1 VFTLRRGENAAR
13 IGGPAMKLG
22 VLQFF
27 SWPERRVELASVY
40 ARALQRIEIM
50 DRTGYDAVWLAEHH
64 FSSFSVCPSVHM
76 VGVLAAARTTRLRIG
91 TGVSLAP
98 FYHPLRLA
106 EEVALLD
113 QLSGGRVNWGAGRG
127 FARVEFENF
136 GVPPEEST
144 SRFHEAVEI
153 VLRAWTEERLTF
165 AGKHFRFDGVEV
177 LPKPMQQPHPP
188 VWMAATSEAALEWAA
203 GRGFSI
209 LMDPHAAHRDIG
221 HKRQFYTE
229 KLAAA
234 GYSIEGRELPVA
246 RLVALGDSAAKAV
259 DVARRG
265 AQWIVDSYFG
275 AQHSPVGIKDPAAPG
290 ADPVQRYLDEV
301 ILHGTPD
308 AVLEAILRLREE
320 IGLDY
325 LLAAPLS
332 HESFMLLTEKILP
345 RLA

>member
-1 VFTLRRGENAAR
+1 
-13 IGGPAMKLG
+13 MKLG

-50 DRTGYDAVWLAEHH
+50 DSTGYDAVWLAEHH
-64 FSSFSVCPSVHM
+64 FSSFSACPSVHIM
-76 VGVLAAARTTRLRIG
+76 AMLAAARTTRLRIG

-113 QLSGGRVNWGAGRG
+113 VLSGGRVNWGAGRG

-136 GVPPEEST
+136 GVPPQEST
-144 SRFHEAVEI
+144 SRFRETVEI
-153 VLRAWTEERLTF
+153 VLRGWTQERLSF
-165 AGKHFRFDGVEV
+165 AGAHYRFEGVEV
-177 LPKPMQQPHPP
+177 LPKPLQRPHPP
-188 VWMAATSEAALEWAA
+188 VWMAASSEGAIDWAA

-209 LMDPHAAHRDIG
+209 LLGPHDAHRDIAE
-221 HKRQFYTE
+221 KRRAYAE
-229 KLAAA
+229 RLAEA
-234 GYSIEGRELPVA
+234 GFSMAGRNLPVA
-246 RLVALGDSAAKAV
+246 RLVAIGDTAAKAA

-275 AQHSPVGIKDPAAPG
+275 AQHSPVGVTDPAAPG
-290 ADPVQRYLDEV
+290 VDPVERYLDDV
-301 ILHGTPD
+301 ILHGTAE
-308 AVLEAILRLREE
+308 AVLEQIIRLREDT
-320 IGLDY
+320 GLDY

-332 HESFMLLTEKILP
+332 HATFMQLTEKILP
-345 RLA
+345 RLPL

>member
-1 VFTLRRGENAAR
+1 
-13 IGGPAMKLG
+13 MKIA

-27 SWPERRVELASVY
+27 SWPERRVALASVY
-40 ARALQRIEIM
+40 AHALQRIEIM

-76 VGVLAAARTTRLRIG
+76 MGMLAAARTTRLRIG

-113 QLSGGRVNWGAGRG
+113 VLSGGRVNWGAGRG

-144 SRFHEAVEI
+144 SRFRETVEI
-153 VLRAWTEERLTF
+153 VLRAWTEDHLSF
-165 AGKHFRFDGVEV
+165 AGTHFHFDGVEV
-177 LPKPMQQPHPP
+177 LPKPLQQPHPP
-188 VWMAATSEAALEWAA
+188 VWVAATSESALDWAA

-209 LMDPHAAHRDIG
+209 LLGPHDSHRDIG
-221 HKRQFYTE
+221 KKRLTYAGR
-229 KLAAA
+229 LAEA
-234 GYSIEGRELPVA
+234 GFSVERRDLPVA
-246 RLVALGDSAAKAV
+246 RLVAIAETAAKAC

-275 AQHSPVGIKDPAAPG
+275 AQHRPVGVTDPNAPG
-290 ADPVQRYLDEV
+290 IDPVERYLDEV
-301 ILHGTPD
+301 ILHGTPA
-308 AVLEAILRLREE
+308 AVFDQILRLREE

-325 LLAAPLS
+325 LLCAPLS
-332 HESFMLLTEKILP
+332 HQTFMLLTEQILP
-345 RLA
+345 RLR

>member
-1 VFTLRRGENAAR
+1 
-13 IGGPAMKLG
+13 MKVG

-27 SWPERRVELASVY
+27 SWPERRVALADVF

-50 DRTGYDAVWLAEHH
+50 DRAGFDAVWLAEHH

-76 VGVLAAARTTRLRIG
+76 MGVLASARTTRLRIG

-113 QLSGGRVNWGAGRG
+113 VLSGGRVNWGAGRG

-136 GVPPEEST
+136 GVPPAEST
-144 SRFHEAVEI
+144 ARFHEAVEI
-153 VLRAWTEERLTF
+153 VLRAWTNERLHF
-165 AGKHFRFDGVEV
+165 AGAYYRFDGVAV
-177 LPKPMQQPHPP
+177 LPKPMQLPHPP
-188 VWMAATSEAALEWAA
+188 VWMAATSESALDWAA

-209 LMDPHAAHRDIG
+209 LMDPHASARDIG
-221 HKRQFYTE
+221 QKRRHYAE
-229 KLAAA
+229 RLAAA
-234 GYSIEGRELPVA
+234 GHSIAGRDLPVA
-246 RLVALGDSAAKAV
+246 RLLALGDSARKAEE
-259 DVARRG
+259 VARRG

-275 AQHSPVGIKDPAAPG
+275 AQHNPVGV
-290 ADPVQRYLDEV
+290 ADPNKPGIDPVERYLAEV

-308 AVLEAILRLREE
+308 AVLDQILRLRQE

-325 LLAAPLS
+325 LLCAPLS
-332 HESFMLLTEKILP
+332 HETFMLLTEKILP
-345 RLA
+345 RLP

>member
-1 VFTLRRGENAAR
+1 
-13 IGGPAMKLG
+13 MKIA

-27 SWPERRVELASVY
+27 SWPERRVDLASVY

-50 DRTGYDAVWLAEHH
+50 DRSGYDAVWLAEHH

-76 VGVLAAARTTRLRIG
+76 MGVLAAARTKRLRIG

-113 QLSGGRVNWGAGRG
+113 QVSGGRVNWGAGRG

-136 GVPPEEST
+136 GVPPDEST
-144 SRFHEAVEI
+144 SRFREAVEI

-165 AGKHFRFDGVEV
+165 AGEHFKFDGVEV

-188 VWMAATSEAALEWAA
+188 VWMAATSEGAIDWAA

-209 LMDPHAAHRDIG
+209 LMDPHSSGPEIGVKRRHYAA
-221 HKRQFYTE
+221 

-234 GYSIEGRELPVA
+234 GFSDAGRDIPIA
-246 RLVALGDSAAKAV
+246 RLVAIAPSAGKAA
-259 DVARRG
+259 DVARGG
-265 AQWIVDSYFG
+265 AEWILNSYLG
-275 AQHSPVGIKDPAAPG
+275 AQHQPVMQGSFTPA
-290 ADPVQRYLDEV
+290 
-301 ILHGTPD
+301 
-308 AVLEAILRLREE
+308 
-320 IGLDY
+320 
-325 LLAAPLS
+325 
-332 HESFMLLTEKILP
+332 
-345 RLA
+345 